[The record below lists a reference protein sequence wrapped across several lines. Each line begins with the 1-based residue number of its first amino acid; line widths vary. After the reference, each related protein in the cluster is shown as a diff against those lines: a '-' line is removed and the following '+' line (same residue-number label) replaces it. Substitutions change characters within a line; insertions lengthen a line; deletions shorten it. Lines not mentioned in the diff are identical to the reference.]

1 MPFAD
6 FYEALR
12 AAPGDAREKWVNE
25 LAAMPD
31 GPRRR
36 AAVSGFY
43 KLLVQFD
50 PVAAVKAIG
59 EIEDLGLQKLA
70 LGAALD
76 AAPGFALPR
85 MAELSLNLQDR
96 IPGKRDYLA
105 EAVEAWAQIDPA
117 TAAHFIDERSVAF
130 EGEHLNRYLST
141 AQVIASWAAV
151 DPKAA
156 KEWADRKEKWDSGEI
171 REFFFEGWYENDP
184 AAAVSYTLDHA
195 EDKEMADAVGAIL
208 RRLYSDSKEKA
219 AKFIENLPEKKRPEA
234 FREAFRRFILL
245 EEEDTGDAAFA
256 PRAIATWMTEF
267 PPAYWE
273 GSLGRLFGSDAT
285 GAANMLVWIQQLPPS
300 VRDAAASEYW
310 APSDGSPSEKVSP
323 VLQVPD
329 PQLRD
334 ELVRAL
340 IKNQSLE
347 VDEATTALNSALIS
361 FEQKQHL
368 LQIVAAAKAEKDEEI
383 ARLEAAA
390 REEAAR
396 AENDH
401 GSEK

>member
-1 MPFAD
+1 
-6 FYEALR
+6 
-12 AAPGDAREKWVNE
+12 
-25 LAAMPD
+25 
-31 GPRRR
+31 
-36 AAVSGFY
+36 
-43 KLLVQFD
+43 
-50 PVAAVKAIG
+50 
-59 EIEDLGLQKLA
+59 
-70 LGAALD
+70 
-76 AAPGFALPR
+76 
-85 MAELSLNLQDR
+85 
-96 IPGKRDYLA
+96 
-105 EAVEAWAQIDPA
+105 
-117 TAAHFIDERSVAF
+117 
-130 EGEHLNRYLST
+130 
-141 AQVIASWAAV
+141 
-151 DPKAA
+151 
-156 KEWADRKEKWDSGEI
+156 
-171 REFFFEGWYENDP
+171 
-184 AAAVSYTLDHA
+184 
-195 EDKEMADAVGAIL
+195 MADAVGAIL
-208 RRLYSDSKEKA
+208 RSLYSDSKEKA

-234 FREAFRRFILL
+234 FREAFRRLILL

-256 PRAIATWMTEF
+256 PRAIATWMTES

-285 GAANMLVWIQQLPPS
+285 GAANMLAWIQQLPPG

-347 VDEATTALNSALIS
+347 ADEVTTAINSAPIS

-368 LQIVAAAKAEKDEEI
+368 LEIVAAAKAGKDEEI

-396 AENDH
+396 AEND
-401 GSEK
+401 